1 MSQSDMRRYLETF
14 RLAWVQVH
22 SGTAV
27 DLMESFV
34 LLESTTPKNID
45 NILTFAEFER
55 DYGKQFYPI
64 FWETNSHSLPIITNI
79 FF

>member
-1 MSQSDMRRYLETF
+1 MRRYLETF
-14 RLAWVQVH
+14 WLSWVQVH

-27 DLMESFV
+27 DPMKSFV

-45 NILTFAEFER
+45 NILTFAESER

-64 FWETNSHSLPIITNI
+64 FLETNSHSPPIITNT

>member
-1 MSQSDMRRYLETF
+1 MRRYLETF
-14 RLAWVQVH
+14 WLSWVQVH

-27 DLMESFV
+27 DPMKSFV

-55 DYGKQFYPI
+55 DYGQQFYPI
-64 FWETNSHSLPIITNI
+64 FWEANSHSLPIIANI
-79 FF
+79 FFLI